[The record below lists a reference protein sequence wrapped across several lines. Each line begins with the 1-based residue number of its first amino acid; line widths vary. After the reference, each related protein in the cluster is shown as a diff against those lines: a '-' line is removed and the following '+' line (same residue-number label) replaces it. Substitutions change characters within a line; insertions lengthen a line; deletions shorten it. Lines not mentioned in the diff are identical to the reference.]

1 MAKAAAE
8 DARNALRG
16 GDTAP
21 WAWQAS
27 LDASRIARSEPPEQ
41 ACAYG
46 VAPDGGLR
54 TASEDRE
61 AVLRWLPDGGW
72 HVGPACPVGARD
84 LFELYLPICS
94 VASGTAFT
102 VGHLGQSLDACI
114 ATRTGD
120 SCHVTGRENILHLHR
135 MRALSDAIIVGAE
148 TVAADDPQLTTRLVP
163 GDNPVRVVLDPSR
176 RLEPSF
182 KVFNDGDAETLLVW
196 GKGGGGPTRHGQA
209 EIIRVREEGGRLDL
223 ADLLEKLLGCGL
235 GIRFIE
241 GGGVTVSSFLR
252 AGLLDRLQVAVSPVI
267 IGNGRAGLQLPP
279 SKAMGDCLRLRH
291 RLYRMGEDILFDCD
305 PTYAGSHDAERQEPT
320 GIERV
325 L

>member
-1 MAKAAAE
+1 
-8 DARNALRG
+8 L
-16 GDTAP
+16 
-21 WAWQAS
+21 
-27 LDASRIARSEPPEQ
+27 
-41 ACAYG
+41 
-46 VAPDGGLR
+46 
-54 TASEDRE
+54 
-61 AVLRWLPDGGW
+61 
-72 HVGPACPVGARD
+72 
-84 LFELYLPICS
+84 ELYLPIFS
-94 VASGTAFT
+94 VACGAAFT

-114 ATRTGD
+114 ATRSGD

-176 RLEPSF
+176 RLEPHF
-182 KVFNDGDAETLLVW
+182 KVFTDGAAETLLVW
-196 GKGGGGPTRHGQA
+196 GEDHDTGPTRHGQA
-209 EIIRVREEGGRLDL
+209 QIMRVRKTGGRLDL
-223 ADLLEKLLGCGL
+223 TDLLDKLLGCGL
-235 GIRFIE
+235 WIRFIE

-279 SKAMGDCLRLRH
+279 SEAMGDCLRLRH
-291 RLYRMGEDILFDCD
+291 RLFRLGEDILFDCE
-305 PTYAGSHDAERQEPT
+305 PTDAGSHGAEQQRSM